1 MLLRKETDKVK
12 ETDKFPHLFFCAGGK
27 NISTH
32 SILAPKKRV
41 PVKEVE
47 GFRDCNG
54 CIDSCIAI
62 SISNYVDVLKL
73 HH

>member
-1 MLLRKETDKVK
+1 MLLGEENEKSRKMRN
-12 ETDKFPHLFFCAGGK
+12 LRSSFFCAGGK

-47 GFRDCNG
+47 GFSDCNG

-73 HH
+73 YH